1 VIIAGGAWGY
11 KISGVKTHAD
21 AARLWLDPGRI
32 SALTRACIAST
43 LQAEEQV
50 QQAAAGE
57 PTDPLALTEEMKKDQ
72 LGLRSYGLIAADR
85 ALVRGP
91 LGNYGLVPEDAQHDD
106 QIAILH
112 GSKTPIVLREVDGKD
127 RFYQVV
133 GQCYWEEC
141 MYGEVVDWEEA
152 EGEDSF
158 LCEGW
163 CVVVFV

>member
-11 KISGVKTHAD
+11 KTSEIKTHAD
-21 AARLWLDPGRI
+21 AARLWLDPAGI
-32 SALTRACIAST
+32 AALTRACIAST

-50 QQAAAGE
+50 PQAAAGE
-57 PTDPLALTEEMKKDQ
+57 PTDSLTLTEEMKKD
-72 LGLRSYGLIAADR
+72 LLALRSYGLIAADR

-91 LGNYGLVPEDAQHDD
+91 LGNYGLVPEDAQHSD

-112 GSKTPIVLREVDGKD
+112 GSKTPIVLRKVDGKD
-127 RFYQVV
+127 KFYQVV

-152 EGEDSF
+152 EGED
-158 LCEGW
+158 
-163 CVVVFV
+163 FVLV